1 MAGYPSCIE
10 KERKTSA
17 EKTEG
22 IYVKQAKGN
31 KNCPAKASTVTCN
44 VSSNLH
50 WYYITGVV
58 TTYVSFS
65 QFSSKCQFSLTLNY
79 FSGSFPDLWQPCFSF
94 HAQCKPRYHNSH

>member
-1 MAGYPSCIE
+1 MIMKKNWSIVHW
-10 KERKTSA
+10 RKTDGGISKLYRKRKKNISR
-17 EKTEG
+17 KTEG

-31 KNCPAKASTVTCN
+31 KNCRAKASTVTCN

-58 TTYVSFS
+58 ITYVSFS

-79 FSGSFPDLWQPCFSF
+79 FSGSFPDLW
-94 HAQCKPRYHNSH
+94 